1 MNIVVCQKQILDPLM
16 PAREFRVDENAKV
29 AVQGNASFVTNIFCE
44 NALESALQLRE
55 KTAGTKITA
64 LTLGTAS
71 AEDSLRKALAMKAD
85 SAVLVVNEGDVKF
98 DPMAV
103 AEILAAAIKKIGQA
117 DLVLVGRES
126 GDWGA
131 GQTGS
136 LLAEILGYPCV
147 NFVDQLEPLDDKL
160 KLKRQTDNGYEVLEA
175 ALPLVVTITND
186 EHNVPR
192 IPKTRDVMMSFRQPL
207 TKFTL
212 TDLNLNVNADFA
224 QGYYE
229 VVELG
234 IPLKDVQC
242 ELVKGDSLEQKVEQ
256 LAQRIMAVTQTL

>member
-16 PAREFRVDENAKV
+16 PAREFRVDENAKM
-29 AVQGNASFVTNIFCE
+29 AVQGDASLVTNIFCE
-44 NALESALQLRE
+44 NALESALQFRE
-55 KTAGTKITA
+55 KLAGTKITA
-64 LTLGTAS
+64 LTLGTES

-85 SAVLVVNEGDVKF
+85 NAVLVVNEGNVKL

-103 AEILAAAIKKIGQA
+103 AEVLAAAIKKIGQA

-131 GQTGS
+131 GQTGG

-147 NFVDQLEPLDDKL
+147 NFVDQIENLDGKL
-160 KLKRQTDNGYEVLEA
+160 QLKRQTDDGYEILEA
-175 ALPLVVTITND
+175 TLPLVVTITND

-212 TDLNLNVNADFA
+212 ADLNLNLDAE
-224 QGYYE
+224 GYYE

-242 ELVKGDSLEQKVEQ
+242 ELVAGDSLEQKVERF
-256 LAQRIMAVTQTL
+256 AQRILAITQTL